1 MSHSLVC
8 WHCGTSLATLTLP
21 LTRFDTCKACGVA
34 LHACRQ
40 CEFYA
45 VEVAKQ
51 CLEPVAEE
59 ERDKQRANGCDYFSP
74 RQGAFDV
81 KSGAVDTRVQL
92 AALFGDTFFAPMT
105 NRQQADDQIKQR
117 AHAATE
123 KKAAL
128 EALFK
133 KKE

>member
-8 WHCGTSLATLTLP
+8 WHCGASLATLTLP
-21 LTRFDTCKACGVA
+21 LSRFDMCQACGVA

-51 CLEPVAEE
+51 CREPIAEE

-74 RQGAFDV
+74 RRGPFDV
-81 KSGAVDTRVQL
+81 KTEAVDTRAQL
-92 AALFGDTFFAPMT
+92 AALFGDTFAAPMT
-105 NRQQADDQIKQR
+105 NRQQVDDQVKQR
-117 AHAATE
+117 AHAAAE
-123 KKAAL
+123 AKAVL